1 VTRPVLDLF
10 EDYLEVRSPE
20 KLSEHTIRRYRTEAE
35 SIARH
40 IAVKVGRP
48 IDQITDADLIKD
60 HLRTAFAAY
69 ARTGGADGKGHG
81 KSSIAGAWSTWNG
94 FFDHLVHDGLI
105 EGNPMA
111 AVGRPR
117 LPKRTPKVING
128 GTDTVTR
135 MIDAAQ
141 RGRGAQARDDWPE
154 RDAAVLVTLSTTAV
168 RRAELVGLNIGS
180 LDRGG
185 ASPRLNVVGKGG
197 KERWVPAPAEL
208 LDALAEM
215 HRTRL
220 ERFPTRSG
228 KLKPDA
234 PMFVGRTGERLKDY
248 QVRYIVDAA
257 AAGAGAQGAFP
268 EGAHV
273 HAFRHTAATEVA
285 PQASATTLQA
295 WLGHASLNTTQGY
308 VGTAEDAVFRMVEDS
323 PMVQALRHHSPTAE
337 EPT

>member
-1 VTRPVLDLF
+1 VVRPVLDLF

-20 KLSEHTIRRYRTEAE
+20 KLSEHTTRRYRTEAE

-40 IAVKVGRP
+40 IAVKVGQP
-48 IDQITDADLIKD
+48 IDQITDADLTKD
-60 HLRTAFAAY
+60 NLRRAFSAY
-69 ARTGGADGKGHG
+69 ASAHG

-94 FFDHLVHDGLI
+94 FFGYLVHDGLI

-128 GTDTVTR
+128 GTGTVTR

-141 RGRGAQARDDWPE
+141 RGRGSQARDNWPE

-208 LDALAEM
+208 LEALAEM

-220 ERFPTRSG
+220 ERFPSRSG
-228 KLKPDA
+228 KLKPEA
-234 PMFVGRTGERLKDY
+234 PMFLNSRGERLKDY

>member
-1 VTRPVLDLF
+1 MARPVLDLF

-48 IDQITDADLIKD
+48 IDQITDDDLTKD
-60 HLRTAFAAY
+60 NLRRAFSGY
-69 ARTGGADGKGHG
+69 ASAHG

-94 FFDHLVHDGLI
+94 FFGYLVHDGLI

-128 GTDTVTR
+128 GTGTVTR
-135 MIDAAQ
+135 MIDAAK

-208 LDALAEM
+208 LAALAEM

-220 ERFPTRSG
+220 ERFPSRSG

-234 PMFVGRTGERLKDY
+234 PMFVNSRGERLKDY
-248 QVRYIVDAA
+248 QVRYIVAAA
-257 AAGAGAQGAFP
+257 AAGAGAQAAFP

-285 PQASATTLQA
+285 PNASATTLQK

-308 VGTAEDAVFRMVEDS
+308 VGTAEDAVFRMVEES
-323 PMVQALRHHSPTAE
+323 PMVQALRHHSPATE